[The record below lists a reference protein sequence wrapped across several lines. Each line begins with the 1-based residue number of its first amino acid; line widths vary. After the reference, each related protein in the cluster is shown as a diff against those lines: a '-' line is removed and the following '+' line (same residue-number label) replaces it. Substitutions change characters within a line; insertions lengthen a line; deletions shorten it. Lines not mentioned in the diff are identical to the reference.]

1 MIRNMTDALGTKQQ
15 AVLADVNYRETL
27 KRIGAEM
34 LAWDGPVYIAS
45 HVDPDGDALGS
56 VLTAKRALAKL
67 GKETIAVV
75 SPPPYL
81 AFLAAPGELTAP
93 VETLPENALLLV
105 VDTALD
111 NRVDGVDYTQAA
123 RTFNIDHHGT
133 NPRTGD
139 LSVVEPSKG
148 ANAILMKQFVEELG
162 VEWDANLAEPCLAG
176 ILTDTGFMRFG
187 NTNAEVLHSVAS
199 LLEHGVDY
207 ANLTDQLQLRHPNYF
222 KLLGMVMDTVR
233 FDFDG
238 KMVSVVLREE
248 DRVRAQADESNDFV
262 GVIRYAEGS
271 YIAVMMREKDDAVKL
286 SVRTRAPLSA
296 QRVCV
301 ALGGG
306 GHVAAAGATVP
317 GDIESVREKLLAEVE
332 AEIARAFA

>member
-187 NTNAEVLHSVAS
+187 NTNAEVLHSVAA

>member
-1 MIRNMTDALGTKQQ
+1 MR
-15 AVLADVNYRETL
+15 
-27 KRIGAEM
+27 
-34 LAWDGPVYIAS
+34 AWEGPVYIAS
-45 HVDPDGDALGS
+45 HVDPDGDAIGS

-67 GKETIAVV
+67 GKETITVV

-81 AFLAAPGELTAP
+81 AFLAAPGELSEP
-93 VETLPENALLLV
+93 VETLPANALLLV

-111 NRVDGVDYTQAA
+111 NRVDGVDFTQAA
-123 RTFNIDHHGT
+123 RTLNIDHHGT

-148 ANAILMKQFVEELG
+148 ANAILMKEFVEQLG
-162 VEWDANLAEPCLAG
+162 VEWDASIAEPCLAG

-187 NTNAEVLHSVAS
+187 NTNAEVLHSVAE
-199 LLEHGVDY
+199 LLEYGVDY

-222 KLLGMVMDTVR
+222 KLLGMVMETVR

-238 KMVSVVLREE
+238 KMISVTLSEA
-248 DRVRAQADESNDFV
+248 DRARAQADESDDFV
-262 GVIRYAEGS
+262 GVIRYAQGS
-271 YIAVMMREKDDAVKL
+271 YIAVMMRERGDSVKL

-306 GHVAAAGATVP
+306 GHFAAAGATVP
-317 GDIESVREKLLAEVE
+317 GDIESVREKLLAVVQE
-332 AEIARAFA
+332 EIETAFQ

>member
-1 MIRNMTDALGTKQQ
+1 
-15 AVLADVNYRETL
+15 
-27 KRIGAEM
+27 M

-187 NTNAEVLHSVAS
+187 NTNAEVLHSVAA